1 MEGTIESD
9 SWWKGTSRKELIKA
23 WTEMSKLSELEVN
36 QFDDTVDFRNV
47 SEWEEEKHDT
57 HKTKL
62 STTMLD
68 FILDFSSYIFILH
81 MRIIEYELYIFLI
94 ISILLFQNF
103 LHFQINVNLERYLV
117 QIILNQD
124 YKSILKSMNNLDK
137 NESETPMLGSNRQM
151 ISKSEA
157 YDKTVIINSIIYRY
171 LLKVNNIDCMN
182 YRSNSDFSNNP

>member
-1 MEGTIESD
+1 
-9 SWWKGTSRKELIKA
+9 
-23 WTEMSKLSELEVN
+23 
-36 QFDDTVDFRNV
+36 
-47 SEWEEEKHDT
+47 
-57 HKTKL
+57 
-62 STTMLD
+62 MLD